1 MNTTNPLNPAQRAAV
16 TRKRRE
22 AGRKAAAT
30 KNSEKQARHRLR
42 AAMRYT
48 GALIALADALKH
60 CPPSRRIAILNAMP
74 DDLHSDFTAATAARP
89 SSNQS
94 SNQPKGK
101 SA

>member
-1 MNTTNPLNPAQRAAV
+1 MDTA
-16 TRKRRE
+16 RRRR
-22 AGRKAAAT
+22 GLFPVRL
-30 KNSEKQARHRLR
+30 ARGIEVR